1 MKDTESSC
9 RVEDRL
15 EELERGVHNRA
26 GTTQF
31 SGIQFLS
38 IGLPWSRD
46 LWVGLEIRDG
56 SNVFEVPLQFSQ
68 LVGSRSPVGLVGF
81 LALCVG
87 QGGDP

>member
-46 LWVGLEIRDG
+46 L
-56 SNVFEVPLQFSQ
+56 
-68 LVGSRSPVGLVGF
+68 
-81 LALCVG
+81 
-87 QGGDP
+87 